1 MSMSKSNSEFTMEGV
16 QDKVEKIMNDEIIFF
31 PIRHHSIACS
41 FYLEKYIE
49 KYKPE
54 KILIELPTGA
64 ESNLKILNSD
74 LTKPPIALHSYFVDK
89 KNEFELNGILSP
101 DESIPV
107 RFEGYHPMVTYSPEY
122 QALKI
127 AKDKSIEVE
136 FIDLPLRNL
145 IPFRFK
151 QSPVSMFYPEEKL
164 YQFNA
169 YGTKLAEKLRCRNFH
184 EVWELMFE
192 TNLSMQPEDFVRK
205 ILSFGL
211 IARSALTEDFL
222 GAEGAHIRE
231 AYMKFRISRAYNLLP
246 EENRKNKLLVVSGA
260 FHSVVLPFIK
270 GKKQPIKKGDNVFI
284 TVPYTYEQV
293 ALSRGYSSGNPAPRY
308 YDKIWKKMTPKSSQ
322 YFDAVTLELALEV
335 KNQARDFGSVI
346 SVADGIHAFRVA
358 KNLGK
363 FRGKENTGYYDLAD
377 AIRTVYIKGEEELYG
392 PAIYRAMD
400 EIFIGNEFGEID
412 PSLSTTPLLADFQL
426 QAKKLRI
433 NLVASEK
440 LLRVNLYQKSA
451 MKQKSQFLHQNVF
464 LETGFAEMVKG
475 PNLARKEDML
485 LLAEQWNVAYTRNVE
500 LKLISLVSLGNSVRN
515 ACLTLLQEQFAST
528 SEAGSASGLLLN
540 AAQMGLIELLK
551 ELGDKLIDI
560 IDKDQDFKSLVQ
572 ALYQL
577 VSLYNFQESLLT
589 EGYKPLLNLIHRAYV
604 RAAFLIPTILTVSEE
619 EEEIVIEKL
628 KALTNFVLSFT
639 DLPIDKDL
647 YVSQIQVALKEN
659 KGNYAVKGALSGV
672 LYSFNLL
679 DIATLS
685 RKINGYSLGGSAV
698 EGGNF
703 LYGLFTICR
712 EIMILRKSFFNTIDD
727 LVCSLPDQEFLS
739 ILPIMRRSFSLF
751 SPKEIDIIASNVA
764 KKRDLD
770 EIAKVEIS
778 QKLANVLEFADQ
790 IAEEKFGEWG
800 L

>member
-1 MSMSKSNSEFTMEGV
+1 MSMSKSDPILTMEGV
-16 QDKVEKIMNDEIIFF
+16 QDKVEKIMNDEVIFF

-41 FYLEKYIE
+41 FYLEQYVE
-49 KYKPE
+49 KYKPT

-64 ESNLKILNSD
+64 ETNLKILTSD
-74 LTKPPIALHSYFVDK
+74 QTKPPIALHSYFVDK
-89 KNEFELNGILSP
+89 SNEFKLNGILSP
-101 DESIPV
+101 DDSIPV
-107 RFEGYHPMVTYSPEY
+107 RFEGYHPMVVYSPEY

-127 AKDKSIEVE
+127 AKDKGIEVE

-151 QSPVSMFYPEEKL
+151 KSPVSMFYPEEKL
-164 YQFNA
+164 YEFNA
-169 YGTKLAEKLRCRNFH
+169 YGNKLAEKLRCRNFH

-192 TNLSMQPEDFVRK
+192 TNLSMNPDDFVK
-205 ILSFGL
+205 KVLSFGI
-211 IARSALTEDFL
+211 IARESLTEDFL
-222 GAEGAHIRE
+222 EAEGAHIRE
-231 AYMKFRISRAYNLLP
+231 AYMKYRISTAYNLLP
-246 EENRKNKLLVVSGA
+246 EGDRKGKLLVVSGA

-284 TVPYTYEQV
+284 TVPYTYDQI

-308 YDKIWKKMTPKSSQ
+308 YDRIWRNLNHKSSKF
-322 YFDAVTLELALEV
+322 FDAVTLELALEV

-377 AIRTVYIKGEEELYG
+377 AVKTVFIKGEDEIYG

-400 EIFIGNEFGEID
+400 EIFIGSEFGEID
-412 PSLSTTPLLADFQL
+412 PSLSSTPLLADFQY

-433 NLVASEK
+433 NLVAATK
-440 LLRVNLYQKSA
+440 LLRINLYQKSA

-464 LETGFAEMVKG
+464 LSTGFAEMIKG
-475 PNLARKEDML
+475 PNLAKKEDMH
-485 LLAEQWNVAYTRNVE
+485 LLAEQWNVTYNRSVE
-500 LKLISLVSLGNSVRN
+500 LRLISLASLGNTVRN
-515 ACLTLLQEQFAST
+515 ACLTLLKEQFAST
-528 SEAGSASGLLLN
+528 SEAGVASELLLN

-560 IDKDQDFKSLVQ
+560 IDKDRDFKSLVQ

-619 EEEIVIEKL
+619 EEEIIIEKL

-647 YVSQIQVALKEN
+647 YVSQIEVALKES
-659 KGNYAVKGALSGV
+659 KGNFAVRGALSGV
-672 LYSFNLL
+672 LYSFNLM

-685 RKINGYSLGGSAV
+685 REINGYSLGGSAV
-698 EGGNF
+698 EGGNY

-727 LVCSLPDQEFLS
+727 LVCSLPDQDFLT

-751 SPKEIDIIASNVA
+751 SPKEIDIIATNVA
-764 KKRDLD
+764 KKRDL
-770 EIAKVEIS
+770 ESIERIEIS
-778 QKLANVLEFADQ
+778 EKLANILEFADQ
-790 IAEEKFGEWG
+790 IAEDKFGEWG